1 MNFSAAF
8 IAQFFKV
15 EKITTFTEK
24 WLSTTSPTGF
34 ILYILLIFGFSYFY
48 TYAQLKPKDMAE
60 NLQKNGGYIPGVRP
74 GETTITYIKNVI
86 NHITFVG
93 AALLALL
100 AALPTIFVW
109 ITGLSSSI
117 ALGGTGLL
125 IVVGVAL
132 ETYKQLESLILSRNY
147 TKGRR

>member
-1 MNFSAAF
+1 M
-8 IAQFFKV
+8 
-15 EKITTFTEK
+15 
-24 WLSTTSPTGF
+24 
-34 ILYILLIFGFSYFY
+34 
-48 TYAQLKPKDMAE
+48 
-60 NLQKNGGYIPGVRP
+60 RP
-74 GETTITYIKNVI
+74 GEATITYIKNVI